1 MNREVDFISS
11 STSMISLS
19 LAPVKRLKNARSE
32 DSFYFFFLS
41 LFETRIKWVC
51 ELYRFSHRPR
61 PRFCSPMSWTRSR
74 HLEEGLK
81 LWNGLIWGLL
91 HWETTPNL
99 CKLSKPSLSLKKR
112 HFGEFANSID
122 FLIDQGLV
130 SVHQWVKRGVDTLRR
145 AWSFETGWF
154 EAFLIEKQVQAFAS
168 FRNQVCLWKK
178 PLVFS
183 AQVWNTHDMSPT
195 QHQGNML
202 QINGLQHWHQERQ
215 TCALGKIADWFWF
228 ILVVLQRQPY
238 LVASDF

>member
-1 MNREVDFISS
+1 MSRCSQSGQDEAIWCSITLALIQSVLAHSCTQGARAKASFWLCILSISDLSQHQNKKWRYESRSRLHQLLNEHDKSLIGS
-11 STSMISLS
+11 SWATQ
-19 LAPVKRLKNARSE
+19 KCKE
-32 DSFYFFFLS
+32 TKKFYFFFLS

-61 PRFCSPMSWTRSR
+61 LHFCSPMSWTRSR
-74 HLEEGLK
+74 HLEEGMK

-99 CKLSKPSLSLKKR
+99 CKLSKPSLSLKKTTC
-112 HFGEFANSID
+112 
-122 FLIDQGLV
+122 FL
-130 SVHQWVKRGVDTLRR
+130 
-145 AWSFETGWF
+145 
-154 EAFLIEKQVQAFAS
+154 
-168 FRNQVCLWKK
+168 
-178 PLVFS
+178 

-202 QINGLQHWHQERQ
+202 QINGLQHWHQEHQ
-215 TCALGKIADWFWF
+215 TCALGKREGWFWF